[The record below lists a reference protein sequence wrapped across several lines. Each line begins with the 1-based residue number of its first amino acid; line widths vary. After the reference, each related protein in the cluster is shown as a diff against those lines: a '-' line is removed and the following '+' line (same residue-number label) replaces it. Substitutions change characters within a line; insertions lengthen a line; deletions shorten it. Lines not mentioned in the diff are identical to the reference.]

1 MQNKFISTDLLNPT
15 INKCAYYPFQKQQQ
29 ISTTTK
35 QNLLGLFYLL
45 GKSNRYMSSSFFY
58 LCICPHKHILR
69 YILFCKILNPSI
81 SVCCASA
88 HSVRMQTS
96 HKLLLTQVLSSS
108 TVAGTLPETTHGAWL
123 TIF

>member
-1 MQNKFISTDLLNPT
+1 MQNKFISTDLLNLA
-15 INKCAYYPFQKQQQ
+15 INKWVYYPFQKQQQ

-45 GKSNRYMSSSFFY
+45 DKSNLYVSFSFFC
-58 LCICPHKHILR
+58 LCICSHKHILH

-81 SVCCASA
+81 SVCWVSA

-96 HKLLLTQVLSSS
+96 HKLLLTHVLSSS